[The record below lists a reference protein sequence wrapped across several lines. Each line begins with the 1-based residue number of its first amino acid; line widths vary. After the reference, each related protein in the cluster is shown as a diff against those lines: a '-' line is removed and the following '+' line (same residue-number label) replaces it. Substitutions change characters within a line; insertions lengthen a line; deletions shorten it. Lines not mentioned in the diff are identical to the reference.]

1 MAFAVAAHLGGE
13 ALLDGSWGVPAHHA
27 VNSADEYT
35 EAVHDVLGVRAQ
47 QVSAVRA
54 ATQPAEY
61 TCSPLATA
69 AIAARACQQ
78 HKFVLLLLDPES
90 CPLFRRSWHRHFV
103 QPPTRWCPTHPD
115 VPGLEHAGWQLRAH
129 TAAHRGQH
137 ASTQLPFFEP
147 GSINIAVHIRNGD
160 ICVSCEEHSEFSY
173 HALMEQVGSA
183 LKGCAV
189 RLVFFAQDP
198 LPWVNA
204 HWPRA
209 VTIGFSNAS
218 VSVVA
223 RHFLGAN
230 VLITGGS
237 SFATSIAA
245 FAQPFRPVVLEAMTK
260 EATWGCRG
268 RGCPGRSYVLQPG
281 VSLRLSRRGEL
292 VDSTAAELRALLQ
305 LQQPL
310 AWTKAC
316 PS

>member
-13 ALLDGSWGVPAHHA
+13 ALVDGSWSVPAHHA
-27 VNSADEYT
+27 VNSANEYT
-35 EAVHDVLGVRAQ
+35 EAVHDVLGLRAQ
-47 QVSAVRA
+47 QVSAVRTA
-54 ATQPAEY
+54 ERLAEY
-61 TCSPLATA
+61 VCSPFSA
-69 AIAARACQQ
+69 AAVAAKACQQ
-78 HKFVLLLLDPES
+78 HQQVLLLLDPET
-90 CPLFRRSWHRHFV
+90 CPLFRLSWHRFFV

-115 VPGLEHAGWQLRAH
+115 VLGLEHAGWQLRAH
-129 TAAHRGQH
+129 TAVQQSHH
-137 ASTQLPFFEP
+137 ALTQLQFFAP
-147 GSINIAVHIRNGD
+147 GSINVAIHVRNGD

-183 LKGCAV
+183 LEGCAM
-189 RLVFFAQDP
+189 RLVFFAQDA

-204 HWPRA
+204 FWPDA
-209 VTIGFSNAS
+209 VAVGFSNAS

-223 RHFLGAN
+223 RHFLAAN

-245 FAQPFRPVVLEAMTK
+245 FAQPFSPVVLEAMTK

-268 RGCPGRSYVLQPG
+268 HGCPGRSYVLQPG
-281 VSLRLSRRGEL
+281 ASLRLNKRGGF
-292 VDSTAAELRALLQ
+292 VDSSAPELRALLQ
-305 LQQPL
+305 LQQPR